1 MEIVWKESA
10 LFPSSLLAFSL
21 STKQGLLILKR
32 TSVARS
38 QKNKSWCVSCNL
50 ISNKTSNKTSCTIF
64 NIRLKYLEMIIN
76 VISKISYKKNT
87 LTWYRSFKQNFFN
100 NLIINNLI
108 HKRIMKKVY
117 NKFIEW
123 TLSIIALLLYIPL
136 VTVKLTMKVVVKIAR
151 AIIFVIEEV
160 FTAIV
165 RITEGLE
172 ERLSIKD

>member
-1 MEIVWKESA
+1 MKSIELNIRCRCA
-10 LFPSSLLAFSL
+10 FNSSCKCYWTINNIIKF
-21 STKQGLLILKR
+21 R
-32 TSVARS
+32 
-38 QKNKSWCVSCNL
+38 
-50 ISNKTSNKTSCTIF
+50 ISYSKYYITNCSNII

-100 NLIINNLI
+100 NLIINNLN

-123 TLSIIALLLYIPL
+123 TFGIIAILLYILL

-151 AIIFVIEEV
+151 AIIFVVEEI
-160 FTAIV
+160 FTVIG